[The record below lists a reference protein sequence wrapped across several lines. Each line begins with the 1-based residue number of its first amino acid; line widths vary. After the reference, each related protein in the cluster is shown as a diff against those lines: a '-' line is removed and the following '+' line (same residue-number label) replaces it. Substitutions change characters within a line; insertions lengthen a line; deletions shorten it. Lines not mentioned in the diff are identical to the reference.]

1 MTGKIPP
8 SGGKMNRIHLIG
20 FICWSTMALAP
31 LTIAGSTLSASAGAD
46 FLTNGVI
53 DCLQTSGGGLGTV
66 DAPLVGCPQAF
77 GQSVFQSTAQANAAF
92 RTLRVLGTVN
102 YSNLSVPSGDF
113 EITWFLRA
121 DADIT
126 DTLTIPQGSLLDV
139 TIDFSGTESHAAA
152 IFFIDGQGV
161 PYSFPGPN
169 TFQIPFEAGVPFA
182 FNTGL
187 RVDLSGAPTLND
199 TQGQSFARFVDLTH
213 TVQIVSTQ
221 VLDSQGNPL
230 TGSRSA
236 QNRASTT
243 TIPWAQPGPYRNR
256 VRRVCY

>member
-1 MTGKIPP
+1 
-8 SGGKMNRIHLIG
+8 
-20 FICWSTMALAP
+20 
-31 LTIAGSTLSASAGAD
+31 
-46 FLTNGVI
+46 
-53 DCLQTSGGGLGTV
+53 
-66 DAPLVGCPQAF
+66 
-77 GQSVFQSTAQANAAF
+77 
-92 RTLRVLGTVN
+92 VN